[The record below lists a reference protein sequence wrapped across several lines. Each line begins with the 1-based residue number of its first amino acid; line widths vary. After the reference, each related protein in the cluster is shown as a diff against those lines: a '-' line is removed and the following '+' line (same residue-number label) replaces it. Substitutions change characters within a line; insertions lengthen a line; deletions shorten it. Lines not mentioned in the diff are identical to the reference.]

1 MPLTQAGLLR
11 SEMRHCMCPL
21 AGAGVAQQQCYQ
33 NISFIRC
40 QLPGCQAGAWLV
52 QDQAIIPRP
61 EQASETGEAEVDNVA
76 RIKLC
81 SCATRTMGDKALKN
95 LPRPSLTHFR
105 TF

>member
-40 QLPGCQAGAWLV
+40 QLPGCLAGAGSG
-52 QDQAIIPRP
+52 DNTETRP
-61 EQASETGEAEVDNVA
+61 EQGSETGEAEVVDNVA
-76 RIKLC
+76 WIKLYLC
-81 SCATRTMGDKALKN
+81 ECNHG
-95 LPRPSLTHFR
+95 
-105 TF
+105 